1 MGYTP
6 ILRAEFYGHVDA
18 FGLLYD
24 AGANLSIIKVKVIYI
39 YNYIST

>member
-6 ILRAEFYGHVDA
+6 ILRAEYYGHVDV

-24 AGANLSIIKVKVIYI
+24 AGANFSIIKVKVKMYHD
-39 YNYIST
+39 Y